1 MTMPCVA
8 LVLALGGAPSGT
20 LEIPRSALKH
30 YTPAQI
36 KWAKLCAARHGIRY
50 RIVER

>member
-1 MTMPCVA
+1 MPCLA
-8 LVLALGGAPSGT
+8 LVLALGGVPDRVVD
-20 LEIPRSALKH
+20 IPRSALKA

-36 KWAKLCAARHGIRY
+36 QWAKVCATRHGIRY

>member
-1 MTMPCVA
+1 MACLA
-8 LVLALGGAPSGT
+8 LIMALGGVPDGVV
-20 LEIPRSALKH
+20 EIPRSALKD

>member
-1 MTMPCVA
+1 MPC
-8 LVLALGGAPSGT
+8 LALMLWLGGVPNGT
-20 LEIPRSALKH
+20 VEVPRSALAQ

>member
-1 MTMPCVA
+1 MPCLA
-8 LVLALGGAPSGT
+8 LILALGGAPNTTVEVS
-20 LEIPRSALKH
+20 RSALKA

-36 KWAKLCAARHGIRY
+36 QWAKLCAARHGIRY

>member
-1 MTMPCVA
+1 MPCLA
-8 LVLALGGAPSGT
+8 LILALGGMPNGT
-20 LEIPRSALKH
+20 VEVPRSALKD

-36 KWAKLCAARHGIRY
+36 RWAKVCAARHGIRY